1 MTAAA
6 PAVPRVSPLSPR
18 LVALL
23 GVRRDTVAPFE
34 LATDDALE
42 EARALGPELAGEV
55 VAGVLDAYAGGG
67 RHPQRLAERAA
78 DVARVLRLTSAVPAL
93 VRCIERL
100 SSDDPAA
107 HAALGAL
114 ERMRPEATAPRL
126 EVFRRCPDAEACDV
140 LASAL
145 V

>member
-1 MTAAA
+1 MTTAA

-23 GVRRDTVAPFE
+23 GVPRDAVARLE
-34 LATDDALE
+34 LATDEALE

-55 VAGVLDAYAGGG
+55 VAGVLDAYAGGD
-67 RHPQRLAERAA
+67 PQQRRVTERAA
-78 DVARVLRLTSAVPAL
+78 DVARVLRLTGAVPAL

-100 SSDDPAA
+100 SSHDPAA
-107 HAALGAL
+107 RAALGAL
-114 ERMRPEATAPRL
+114 ERMRPEATAPHP
-126 EVFRRCPDAEACDV
+126 EVSRRCPDAESREV
-140 LASAL
+140 IASAL